1 MFFQDII
8 NDKQRELNSEV
19 TETLTTTADLFD
31 AMDKRIDQLES
42 RIRLLEAR
50 HGGQAERKDG
60 DENI

>member
-42 RIRLLEAR
+42 RIKALEAKR
-50 HGGQAERKDG
+50 EAPDDRQD
-60 DENI
+60 